1 MKGFWFKSIL
11 ILLNFILVSIN
22 QTYGQKVLL
31 SANGPGNTY
40 EEINKKFAPGK
51 DVIEVP
57 DCVHSEFGRHI
68 NEIYDEELEKHVF
81 NFFVHVV
88 PDNDRCLNFDRQR
101 TEIKTYGGS
110 PDNLKAVLGET
121 VIYSWKFKLPQN
133 FKVSKNFTHLHQIK
147 SVGSIHSTSPM
158 ITLTARKSTP
168 DRMELR
174 YTSTTMQSTLK
185 TALLDLFRDEWVK
198 VTEVIK
204 YDNFGSYYIKISRIS
219 DGMVL
224 LKYNI
229 SAIDTWQDGSKF
241 SRPKWGIYR
250 SIKDVSDLRDEQVRF
265 DDFIIQELT
274 PLSVLDYKS
283 MSTKNKLKVNKSKM
297 FVSIK
302 NIPKNSYEEIELISE
317 NGKKI
322 ALNRLLQKNKIRLSG
337 LPEGDYYISFLMAK
351 QPVSIYTFT
360 IEN

>member
-11 ILLNFILVSIN
+11 ILLKFILVSIN

-31 SANGPGNTY
+31 SANGPGNTD
-40 EEINKKFAPGK
+40 EEINKKFAPGN

-57 DCVHSEFGRHI
+57 
-68 NEIYDEELEKHVF
+68 EELEKHVF

-174 YTSTTMQSTLK
+174 CTSTTMQSTLK

-229 SAIDTWQDGSKF
+229 SAIDTW
-241 SRPKWGIYR
+241 
-250 SIKDVSDLRDEQVRF
+250 KDVSDLRDEQVRF

-322 ALNRLLQKNKIRLSG
+322 ALNRLLQKNKIRLS
-337 LPEGDYYISFLMAK
+337 
-351 QPVSIYTFT
+351 
-360 IEN
+360 

>member
-1 MKGFWFKSIL
+1 
-11 ILLNFILVSIN
+11 
-22 QTYGQKVLL
+22 
-31 SANGPGNTY
+31 
-40 EEINKKFAPGK
+40 
-51 DVIEVP
+51 
-57 DCVHSEFGRHI
+57 
-68 NEIYDEELEKHVF
+68 
-81 NFFVHVV
+81 
-88 PDNDRCLNFDRQR
+88 
-101 TEIKTYGGS
+101 
-110 PDNLKAVLGET
+110 
-121 VIYSWKFKLPQN
+121 
-133 FKVSKNFTHLHQIK
+133 
-147 SVGSIHSTSPM
+147 
-158 ITLTARKSTP
+158 
-168 DRMELR
+168 
-174 YTSTTMQSTLK
+174 MQSTLK

-337 LPEGDYYISFLMAK
+337 LPEGCLL
-351 QPVSIYTFT
+351 YTSPSPRDT
-360 IEN
+360 G